1 MKQILLLLAISLI
14 LWTGCKQDE
23 LPGDILSPI
32 PQISLIDISPT
43 SVQALDDEIR
53 FEVQYQDGDGDLGS
67 SDDAKNLFI
76 QDVRIDNPHAFH
88 LQQLA
93 PDEAN
98 VPIQGTFVV
107 TLPFTILTDNAA
119 EQNVSFE
126 IYVVDRA
133 GNQSNILTTPEIV
146 VTE

>member
-1 MKQILLLLAISLI
+1 MKRILQLSICLLI

-23 LPGDILSPI
+23 LPNDILSPI
-32 PQISLIDISPT
+32 PQISLIDVSPT

-67 SDDAKNLFI
+67 SDDTKNLFI
-76 QDVRIDNPHAFH
+76 QDLRIDNPHTFH

-93 PDEAN
+93 PDGAN

-107 TLPFTILTDNAA
+107 TLPFTILTDNAT
-119 EQNVSFE
+119 EQNVRFE

-146 VTE
+146 VSK

>member
-1 MKQILLLLAISLI
+1 
-14 LWTGCKQDE
+14 
-23 LPGDILSPI
+23 
-32 PQISLIDISPT
+32 
-43 SVQALDDEIR
+43 
-53 FEVQYQDGDGDLGS
+53 
-67 SDDAKNLFI
+67 
-76 QDVRIDNPHAFH
+76 FH